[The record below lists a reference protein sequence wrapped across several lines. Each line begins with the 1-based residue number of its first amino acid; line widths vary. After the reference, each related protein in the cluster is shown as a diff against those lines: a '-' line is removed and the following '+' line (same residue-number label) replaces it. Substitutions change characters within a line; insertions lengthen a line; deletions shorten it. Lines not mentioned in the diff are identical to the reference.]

1 MRAYS
6 NSRIQS
12 FLKNQ
17 QLLSYS
23 KIPRHL
29 QKLNIHSLVH
39 SGRVRIGISIQ
50 TRGIIQ
56 QKKFQVM

>member
-1 MRAYS
+1 MRAYR
-6 NSRIQS
+6 NSSTQS

-23 KIPRHL
+23 KILRHL

-39 SGRVRIGISIQ
+39 KSWVLIGISI
-50 TRGIIQ
+50 
-56 QKKFQVM
+56 